1 MKRYVIA
8 GLKVDMEVFGRTLHQ
23 AEAYAAPEEGPA
35 DINLVCDIGRIME
48 LNPQLPNEEV
58 AEYLGYGAA
67 FARELLAFDGSYLHA
82 SAVILDGKAYLFSAP
97 SGTGKSTHAEK
108 WCRLFGATYLND
120 DKPALR
126 RVEGVW
132 VAYGTPWSGK
142 HDLSDPK
149 GVPLGGIAFLRRG
162 QENSIRKLTAKEAI
176 PKFMGQSLWRISQH
190 AQMEKQLQLVDDIL
204 CRIPVWELTCRNDDA
219 AAELA
224 RNAMTG
230 NA

>member
-8 GLKVDMEVFGRTLHQ
+8 DLKVDMAVSGRTLRQ
-23 AEAYAAPEEGPA
+23 AEAYAAPAEGPA
-35 DINLVCDIGRIME
+35 DINLFCDIDRIME

-58 AEYLGYGAA
+58 AEYLGTGAA
-67 FARELLAFDGSYLHA
+67 FARELLAFNGSYLHA
-82 SAVILDGKAYLFSAP
+82 SAIILDGKAYLFSAP

-126 RVEGVW
+126 LVEDVW
-132 VAYGTPWSGK
+132 MAYGTPWSGK

-162 QENSIRKLTAKEAI
+162 QENAIRRLSAKEAI
-176 PKFMGQSLWRISQH
+176 PKFMSQSLWRISQH
-190 AQMEKQLQLVDDIL
+190 EQMEKQLQLVDDIL
-204 CRIPVWELTCRNDDA
+204 RRVPIWELICRNDDA
-219 AAELA
+219 AAEVA
-224 RNAMTG
+224 RDAMTG
-230 NA
+230 NV